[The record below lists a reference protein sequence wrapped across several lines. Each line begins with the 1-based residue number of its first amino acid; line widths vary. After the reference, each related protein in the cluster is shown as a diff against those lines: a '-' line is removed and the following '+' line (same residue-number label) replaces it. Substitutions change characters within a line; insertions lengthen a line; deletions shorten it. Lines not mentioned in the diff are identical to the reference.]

1 MFVAPPSEAERSS
14 TLRMRFYKA
23 TGTPLVAESFS
34 LRGAFPLKCT
44 GPMSK
49 ALASVP
55 DELEETLRW
64 ATERLR
70 EIYGPRLKHLI
81 LFGPEARGDAGPES
95 DVDLLVLLE
104 EPITS
109 IEEAKRTSPVATQAA
124 TYRDT
129 ALSFVHTS
137 EEEFARGRSPLVWSV
152 REDGIDLLVLFSKS
166 PPP

>member
-1 MFVAPPSEAERSS
+1 
-14 TLRMRFYKA
+14 
-23 TGTPLVAESFS
+23 
-34 LRGAFPLKCT
+34 
-44 GPMSK
+44 MSK

-124 TYRDT
+124 AYRDT
-129 ALSFVHTS
+129 ALSFVHMS

-166 PPP
+166 PPPRAGSLLVK